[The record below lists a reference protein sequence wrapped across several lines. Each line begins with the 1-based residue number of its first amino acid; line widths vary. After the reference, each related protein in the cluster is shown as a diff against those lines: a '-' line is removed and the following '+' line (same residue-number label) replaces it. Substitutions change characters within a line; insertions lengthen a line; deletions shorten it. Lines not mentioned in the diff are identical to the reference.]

1 MQNNELSSKNHVE
14 LENNS
19 SIPSLFPNFLFCPQ
33 GYPDK
38 NISAILKGLLTM
50 VILCL
55 EVLQHFIAQETPTG
69 PLTKE
74 KPPKSH
80 FMSSS
85 GPPTWHEDSFM
96 FQE

>member
-33 GYPDK
+33 GYPDE
-38 NISAILKGLLTM
+38 NISAIVTHAGDTLLRGSSTLHCPRDPHRTSLK
-50 VILCL
+50 
-55 EVLQHFIAQETPTG
+55 
-69 PLTKE
+69 KE

-85 GPPTWHEDSFM
+85 GPPTWHEDSFI